1 MHFLMHFKVEFAL
14 RVVQFWSE
22 IKLVIT
28 NRTPTS
34 RSCDFVFMRL
44 ISDQLQI
51 ALHSVQLP
59 LLIDHMQ
66 SKTSECN
73 CKYRLDRLYSLPLIL
88 RRGV

>member
-1 MHFLMHFKVEFAL
+1 MHFFMHFKVEFAF

-22 IKLVIT
+22 IKLVIA

-51 ALHSVQLP
+51 ALHSV
-59 LLIDHMQ
+59 
-66 SKTSECN
+66 
-73 CKYRLDRLYSLPLIL
+73 
-88 RRGV
+88 